1 MMPMTRLPL
10 IYKISL
16 DLAASYNFHL
26 TARAYAIPGE
36 YDGERYQCLFTL
48 EGMPTALVAR
58 VRQGELVLSF
68 FSEAKLPPS
77 GLLEIASH
85 ILGFHEDL
93 EEFYTIVSRD
103 PLLHPVSTTLRGMH
117 MKATY
122 SLWNG
127 FLIAI
132 CQQNASF
139 RQGWTMYSKMVHL
152 FGDTKILE
160 DGSTV
165 HAPPTPNALLTIG
178 ERIRKAGTGYRAE
191 AILNLAQHFSE
202 HPELQ
207 APPREV
213 SEKLLQ
219 QLKRVKGVGEY
230 SFRVAL
236 LFSQRRYDLP
246 PVDRWV
252 ARLLSEIYANKP
264 LNLKEAEELSKQL
277 WGSWCGLSIF
287 FMTITL
293 NAAIISKALEVAKTG
308 RINPITDGDQLSPLT
323 LWRNLKL

>member
-1 MMPMTRLPL
+1 MTRLPL
-10 IYKISL
+10 IHKASL
-16 DLAASYNFHL
+16 DLTSSYNFHL

-36 YDGERYQCLFTL
+36 YDGKRLQCLFSL
-48 EGMPTALVAR
+48 EDTSTALVACLEER
-58 VRQGELVLSF
+58 KLTLNF
-68 FSEAKLPPS
+68 YSEARQPPS
-77 GLLEIASH
+77 MLLEVAEH
-85 ILGFHEDL
+85 ILGFNEDL
-93 EEFYTIVSRD
+93 EDFYALVEGD
-103 PLLHPVSTTLRGMH
+103 PLLHPVSTVLRGMH

-139 RQGWTMYSKMVHL
+139 RQGWIMYSKIVHL

-160 DGSTV
+160 DGATV

-178 ERIRKAGTGYRAE
+178 EEIRKAGTGYRAE
-191 AILNLAQHFSE
+191 AILNLAQHFNE

-207 APPREV
+207 APPKEI

-219 QLKRVKGVGEY
+219 QLKEVKGVGEY
-230 SFRVAL
+230 SYRVAL

-252 ARLLSEIYANKP
+252 TRLLSEIYAHKP
-264 LNLKEAEELSKQL
+264 LTLKEAEEFSKQL

-293 NAAIISKALEVAKTG
+293 NAAVISKALEAAKTG
-308 RINPITDGDQLSPLT
+308 KIKPIVDGEQLSPLT